1 MVVSDGNAVK
11 RSDLW
16 EGYDVLC
23 ERSIHLRSMKA
34 AGSATG
40 AAHDDRLKVRG
51 ATLIGPLQ
59 PVERQTLATVVLRR
73 LMEFIDQGS
82 LQPGDPL
89 PPQHELARRLSVS
102 RTVLRE
108 AMQGLASL
116 GVIEIRPGSGCYVQ
130 ERERRLDTDAL
141 LEAYTHEA
149 ALEVIE
155 ARMVIEVELAGLA
168 ALRATDDDLQRL
180 EASLARIKRAT
191 ARGRPTFALTA
202 EFHRLLARTAH
213 NGVLYRLAQ
222 LLRRPT
228 LAEGVRVERELPD
241 VAAHEHET
249 HVRLYLA
256 IRDRDE
262 AAARR
267 LMREH
272 LETAHGWEQE
282 IASLRA
288 ARQAL
293 SDAASPALLS
303 EEPSPPLPSNPHPQP
318 VPHCDGRGEP
328 VHSVRVPPRPSQGER
343 GQGGEGS

>member
-1 MVVSDGNAVK
+1 MI
-11 RSDLW
+11 
-16 EGYDVLC
+16 E
-23 ERSIHLRSMKA
+23 
-34 AGSATG
+34 
-40 AAHDDRLKVRG
+40 
-51 ATLIGPLQ
+51 PLQ

-73 LMEFIDQGS
+73 LMDFIEQGS
-82 LQPGDPL
+82 LRPGDPL

-141 LEAYTHEA
+141 LEAYTHET

-155 ARMVIEVELAGLA
+155 ARIVIEVELAGLA

-180 EASLARIKRAT
+180 ETSLARIKRAT
-191 ARGRPTFALTA
+191 ARRRPTFALTA
-202 EFHRLLARTAH
+202 EFHRLLARAAH
-213 NGVLYRLAQ
+213 NGVLYRVAQ

-241 VAAHEHET
+241 VAAREHET

-256 IRDRDE
+256 VRDRDE

-288 ARQAL
+288 ARQA
-293 SDAASPALLS
+293 SSEAATPALPPVDSILS
-303 EEPSPPLPSNPHPQP
+303 LPASPHPQP
-318 VPHCDGRGEP
+318 LAPCDERGE
-328 VHSVRVPPRPSQGER
+328 RDLAAIVPPLPARREGA
-343 GQGGEGS
+343 GG